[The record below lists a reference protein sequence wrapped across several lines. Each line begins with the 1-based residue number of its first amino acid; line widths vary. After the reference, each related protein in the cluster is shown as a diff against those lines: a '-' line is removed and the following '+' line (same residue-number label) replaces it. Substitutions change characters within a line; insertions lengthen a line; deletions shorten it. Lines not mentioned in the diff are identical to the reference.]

1 MDSPDAMKAMVLCAG
16 YGTRLGDLTREIPKP
31 MLLLEGKPILAYIL
45 QHLRNHGC
53 TEVAVN
59 LHFKPEL
66 IQDYFGDG
74 SKWGLRIHY
83 SYEEKLLGTAGA
95 LRNFQRFL
103 ESESR
108 FLVQYGDI
116 ITDQNLTEIL
126 DFHQQNNATATLLLH
141 QRHNS
146 NSAVTLDAKSRIIG
160 FLERPSDEARRK
172 VETPWVNSGLA
183 VLTPEVLQ
191 LIRLGIPSDLPRDIY
206 PLLIPSGGLYGFRL
220 NGYRCA
226 IDGPERL
233 ERARADFAAGKCRI
247 QF

>member
-1 MDSPDAMKAMVLCAG
+1 MKAMVLCAG
-16 YGTRLGDLTREIPKP
+16 YGTRLGNLTREIPKA
-31 MLLLEGKPILAYIL
+31 MLSIEGKPILSYIL

-53 TEVAVN
+53 TEVAIN

-95 LRNFQRFL
+95 LRNFQRFF
-103 ESESR
+103 ENESR
-108 FLVQYGDI
+108 FLIQYGDI
-116 ITDQNLTEIL
+116 ITDQNLTEMFE
-126 DFHQQNNATATLLLH
+126 FHRENNAAATLLLH

-146 NSAVTLDAKSRIIG
+146 NSAVTLDEKSRIIG
-160 FLERPSDEARRK
+160 FLERPSDEARRT
-172 VETPWVNSGLA
+172 VQSPWVNSGLA

-191 LIRLGIPSDLPRDIY
+191 LIRAPSDLPRDIY
-206 PLLIPSGGLYGFRL
+206 PLLIPSGSLYGFRL
-220 NGYRCA
+220 TGYRCA

-233 ERARADFAAGKCRI
+233 ERARADFAAGQCQI